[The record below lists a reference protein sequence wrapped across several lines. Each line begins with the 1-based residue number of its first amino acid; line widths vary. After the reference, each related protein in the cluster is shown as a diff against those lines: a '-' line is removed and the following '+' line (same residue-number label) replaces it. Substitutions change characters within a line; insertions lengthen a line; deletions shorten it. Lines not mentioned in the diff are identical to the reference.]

1 MQAEYE
7 MKVPVIRSKDRAAR
21 LFANIPML
29 LTAAMAIQAGERVRW
44 QRLGRSDLRLGPPGG
59 PRPGQ
64 VHQKVTKAFSAESR
78 LSRTAMPEVTL
89 TR

>member
-44 QRLGRSDLRLGPPGG
+44 QRLGRSDLRL
-59 PRPGQ
+59 
-64 VHQKVTKAFSAESR
+64 VR
-78 LSRTAMPEVTL
+78 LEAPAPARCI